1 MWHKK
6 FGFVPKKITA
16 VTVMFLNRAPLSFC
30 IYLLVDKSII
40 STLGGA
46 GVAYP
51 QPAFPV

>member
-16 VTVMFLNRAPLSFC
+16 VTVMFLNRTPVSFC
-30 IYLLVDKSII
+30 IYPDVDKSII

-46 GVAYP
+46 AVAYP
-51 QPAFPV
+51 QPGFPV